1 MKKKE
6 KNISI
11 NVKDTENFKNCLWK
25 SISSDCCQGS
35 HWCYS
40 YSEKKLFLLVLGVLI
55 SLGAIVFISLQ
66 HTKEYTSIREQLHT
80 FQISNEDRL
89 NDLNTTSDD
98 LQPNV
103 NTVSSQ

>member
-1 MKKKE
+1 MKKNE

-11 NVKDTENFKNCLWK
+11 NIKDTENFKSCLWK

-35 HWCYS
+35 RWCYS
-40 YSEKKLFLLVLGVLI
+40 YSEKKLFFLVLGVLV
-55 SLGAIVFISLQ
+55 SLGTVVFISLQ
-66 HTKEYTSIREQLHT
+66 HTQEYTSIREQLHT
-80 FQISNEDRL
+80 FQISNEDSL
-89 NDLNTTSDD
+89 DALDNDSDD